1 MSLEDDLFLTSARK
15 AWLKLLRES
24 GWDMLIFYNL
34 LCKAAWRALVMVQGG
49 AESLVEKMGCF
60 LYC

>member
-1 MSLEDDLFLTSARK
+1 MSLEGDLYLTSARK

-24 GWDMLIFYNL
+24 SCDVLVFCNL

-49 AESLVEKMGCF
+49 AESLVEKMG
-60 LYC
+60 